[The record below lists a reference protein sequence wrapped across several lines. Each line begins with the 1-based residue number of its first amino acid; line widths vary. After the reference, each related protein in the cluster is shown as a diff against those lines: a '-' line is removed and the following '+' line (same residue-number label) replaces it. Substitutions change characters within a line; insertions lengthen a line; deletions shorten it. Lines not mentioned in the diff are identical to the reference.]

1 MTIEQLRR
9 AYDAQPFQPFAL
21 YLADGRVISVPH
33 RDFMLVPPTAQ
44 RTIGVA
50 DAQGI
55 IETIDLLLV
64 VSIKPM
70 GGEHGKANGRR
81 RKAG

>member
-9 AYDAQPFQPFAL
+9 TWTREPFEPFEI

-33 RDFMLVPPTAQ
+33 RDFMLVPPKAE
-44 RTIGVA
+44 RTFGVA
-50 DAQGI
+50 DEDGV

-70 GGEHGKANGRR
+70 KSRTGR

>member
-9 AYDAQPFQPFAL
+9 TWTREPFEPFEI
-21 YLADGRVISVPH
+21 YLADGRVIAVPH
-33 RDFMLVPPTAQ
+33 RDFMIVPPKAE
-44 RTIGVA
+44 RTFGVA
-50 DAQGI
+50 DDEGV

-64 VSIKPM
+64 VSIKPL
-70 GGEHGKANGRR
+70 KRNSR